1 MDPLLHSLFRPLQ
14 VNGSDPYTYYIE
26 QKPSAALRAYVAC
39 YWESGPATREVYERN
54 MAVSDRDEASL
65 GWLEEEE
72 AVDRVLPDGCTD
84 ILLEYDP
91 VSKRQELSYCGTF
104 THPFVS
110 TRQAGS
116 ETRIFAVRFFPGG
129 AHYFHGMSTH
139 LFTGGNYRLEEIW
152 PENVEIIGERIL
164 EARDFNE
171 RVRIMEEYLNQLLMR
186 QRTNDCD
193 LMKNLLHRIFVNGGS
208 VGVKELAE
216 REAISERRLNRK
228 FGQWIGISPKKFSE
242 VVRFQ
247 SVLHSI
253 QNGDSVDSMELA
265 LKHNFFDQAHLIRDF
280 RRFYG
285 ASPLTAAKDFRK
297 LSDFY
302 NTRSEP
308 SAILKIG
315 RRMAKER

>member
-14 VNGSDPYTYYIE
+14 VNGSDPSTYYIE
-26 QKPSAALRAYVAC
+26 QKPSAALRAYIAC
-39 YWESGPATREVYERN
+39 YWESGPANRVVEENLAASCEDT
-54 MAVSDRDEASL
+54 ASL
-65 GWLEEEE
+65 SLPHEETME
-72 AVDRVLPDGCTD
+72 RVLPDGCTD
-84 ILLEYDP
+84 ILFEYDP

-104 THPFVS
+104 TQPFVS

-129 AHYFHGMSTH
+129 AHYFHGMPTH
-139 LFTGGNYRLEEIW
+139 LFTGGNYRLEDLW
-152 PENVEIIGERIL
+152 PESIAVIGERIM
-164 EARDFNE
+164 EAQNFNE
-171 RVRIMEEYLNQLLMR
+171 RVHIMDEYLNQLLLR
-186 QRTNDCD
+186 RRISDCD
-193 LMKNLLHRIFVNGGS
+193 LMKNLLHRIFVSGGS

-216 REAISERRLNRK
+216 REAIGERQLNRK

-253 QNGDSVDSMELA
+253 QSGGGLDWTELA
-265 LKHNFFDQAHLIRDF
+265 LRHSFFDQAHLIRDF

-285 ASPLTAAKDFRK
+285 DSPLTAAKDLRK

-302 NTRSEP
+302 NTRPEA
-308 SAILKIG
+308 SAILKI
-315 RRMAKER
+315 

>member
-1 MDPLLHSLFRPLQ
+1 MDPLLHSLFRPIQ
-14 VNGSDPYTYYIE
+14 VNGRDSSTYYIE
-26 QKPSAALRAYVAC
+26 KKPSAALRAYVAC
-39 YWESGPATREVYERN
+39 YWESGPVTRERVGDFV
-54 MAVSDRDEASL
+54 VSREDAASL
-65 GWLEEEE
+65 SLPEEG

-91 VSKRQELSYCGTF
+91 VSKRQDISYCGTF

-110 TRQAGS
+110 ARQAGS
-116 ETRIFAVRFFPGG
+116 EARIFAVRFFPGG
-129 AHYFHGMSTH
+129 AHFFHGIPIH
-139 LFTGGNYRLEEIW
+139 LFTDGNFRLEDIW
-152 PENVEIIGERIL
+152 PESVAIIGERIL
-164 EARDFNE
+164 EAQDFNE
-171 RVRIMEEYLNQLLMR
+171 RVRIMDEYLNQLLLR

-193 LMKNLLHRIFVNGGS
+193 LMKNLLHRIFVSGGS

-216 REAISERRLNRK
+216 HEAISERQINRK

-253 QNGDSVDSMELA
+253 KGGGLDWTEMA
-265 LKHNFFDQAHLIRDF
+265 LKHSFFDQAHLIRDF

-285 ASPLTAAKDFRK
+285 DSPLTAAKDLRK

-302 NTRSEP
+302 NTRPEA
-308 SAILKIG
+308 SAILKI
-315 RRMAKER
+315 

>member
-14 VNGSDPYTYYIE
+14 VNGSDPSATYIE
-26 QKPSAALRAYVAC
+26 KKPSAALRAYVAC
-39 YWESGPATREVYERN
+39 YWESGPAARVVEGNLTASCED
-54 MAVSDRDEASL
+54 ATSLSWLDEA
-65 GWLEEEE
+65 

-84 ILLEYDP
+84 ILLEYNP
-91 VSKRQELSYCGTF
+91 VTKRQEISYCGTF

-110 TRQAGS
+110 ARQTGA

-129 AHYFHGMSTH
+129 AHYFHGMPIH

-164 EARDFNE
+164 EARDFDE
-171 RVRIMEEYLNQLLMR
+171 RVRIMDEYLSQLLLQ
-186 QRTNDCD
+186 QRTSDCD
-193 LMKNLLHRIFVNGGS
+193 LMKNLLHRIFVSGGS
-208 VGVKELAE
+208 VGIKELAE
-216 REAISERRLNRK
+216 REAISERQLNRK

-247 SVLHSI
+247 SVLHTI
-253 QNGDSVDSMELA
+253 QSGGSLDWTELA
-265 LKHNFFDQAHLIRDF
+265 LKHGFFDQAHLSRDF

-285 ASPLTAAKDFRK
+285 DSPLTAAKDFRR

-302 NTRSEP
+302 NTRAEP
-308 SAILKIG
+308 SIILKT
-315 RRMAKER
+315 

>member
-14 VNGSDPYTYYIE
+14 VNGSDPSTYYIE
-26 QKPSAALRAYVAC
+26 HNPSAALRAYVAC
-39 YWESGPATREVYERN
+39 YWESGPANREVPEGN
-54 MAVSDRDEASL
+54 MTVSGRDTASF
-65 GWLEEEE
+65 GWLEEVE

-91 VSKRQELSYCGTF
+91 VSRRQELSYCGTF

-129 AHYFHGMSTH
+129 AHYFHGMPTH
-139 LFTGGNYRLEEIW
+139 LFTGSNYCLEEIW

-171 RVRIMEEYLNQLLMR
+171 RVRIMDQYLNQLLSR
-186 QRTNDCD
+186 RTSDCD
-193 LMKNLLHRIFVNGGS
+193 LMKNLLHRIFVSGGS
-208 VGVKELAE
+208 VGIKELAE
-216 REAISERRLNRK
+216 REAISERQLNRK

-253 QNGDSVDSMELA
+253 QSGGSVDWTELA
-265 LKHNFFDQAHLIRDF
+265 LKHSFFDQAHLIRDF

-285 ASPLTAAKDFRK
+285 ASPHTAAKDFRK

-308 SAILKIG
+308 TAILKI
-315 RRMAKER
+315 

>member
-14 VNGSDPYTYYIE
+14 VNGSDSSTTYIE
-26 QKPSAALRAYVAC
+26 KKPSAALRAYVAC
-39 YWESGPATREVYERN
+39 YWESGPAARVVEGNFAASCED
-54 MAVSDRDEASL
+54 AASLSQLDEA
-65 GWLEEEE
+65 

-91 VSKRQELSYCGTF
+91 VSKRQEISYCGTF
-104 THPFVS
+104 TYPFVS
-110 TRQAGS
+110 ARQAGA

-129 AHYFHGMSTH
+129 AHYFHGMPIH

-152 PENVEIIGERIL
+152 PENVEIIGERIS
-164 EARDFNE
+164 EAQDFNE
-171 RVRIMEEYLNQLLMR
+171 RVRIMDEYLSRLLLR
-186 QRTNDCD
+186 HRTSDCD

-216 REAISERRLNRK
+216 REAISERQLNRK

-247 SVLHSI
+247 SVLRTI
-253 QNGDSVDSMELA
+253 QNGGPPDWTELA
-265 LKHNFFDQAHLIRDF
+265 LKHGFFDQAHLSRDF

-285 ASPLTAAKDFRK
+285 DSPLTAAKDFRR

-302 NTRSEP
+302 NTRAEP
-308 SAILKIG
+308 SIILKT
-315 RRMAKER
+315 

>member
-14 VNGSDPYTYYIE
+14 VNGSDLSTYYIE

-39 YWESGPATREVYERN
+39 YWESGPTAREVSEGD
-54 MAVSDRDEASL
+54 MALSGRDAASL

-72 AVDRVLPDGCTD
+72 EVDRVLPDGCTD

-91 VSKRQELSYCGTF
+91 VNKRQELSYCGTF
-104 THPFVS
+104 TQPFVS
-110 TRQAGS
+110 ARQAGS

-129 AHYFHGMSTH
+129 AHYFHGMPTH
-139 LFTGGNYRLEEIW
+139 LFTGGNYRLEDLW
-152 PENVEIIGERIL
+152 PESITIIGERIM
-164 EARDFNE
+164 EAQNFNE
-171 RVRIMEEYLNQLLMR
+171 RVRIMDEYLNQLLLR
-186 QRTNDCD
+186 QRTNGCD
-193 LMKNLLHRIFVNGGS
+193 LMKNLLHRIFVSGGS

-216 REAISERRLNRK
+216 REAISERQLNRK

-253 QNGDSVDSMELA
+253 QSGGGLDWTELA
-265 LKHNFFDQAHLIRDF
+265 LKHSFFDQAHLIRDF

-285 ASPLTAAKDFRK
+285 DSPLTAAKDLRK

-302 NTRSEP
+302 NTRPEA
-308 SAILKIG
+308 SAILKI
-315 RRMAKER
+315 

>member
-14 VNGSDPYTYYIE
+14 VNGSDLSTYYIE

-39 YWESGPATREVYERN
+39 YWESGPATREVSEEN
-54 MAVSDRDEASL
+54 VAVSDKDAASL
-65 GWLEEEE
+65 SWMEEEE

-84 ILLEYDP
+84 ILLEYDS

-104 THPFVS
+104 TNPFVS
-110 TRQAGS
+110 TRQVGS

-129 AHYFHGMSTH
+129 AHYFHGMPTH
-139 LFTGGNYRLEEIW
+139 LFTDGNYHLEDLW
-152 PENVEIIGERIL
+152 PESIAVIGERIM
-164 EARDFNE
+164 EAQNFNE
-171 RVRIMEEYLNQLLMR
+171 RVRIMDEYLNQLLLR

-193 LMKNLLHRIFVNGGS
+193 LMKNLLHRIFVSGGS

-216 REAISERRLNRK
+216 RETISERQLNRK

-247 SVLHSI
+247 SVLRSI
-253 QNGDSVDSMELA
+253 QSGGSLDWTELA
-265 LKHNFFDQAHLIRDF
+265 LKHSFFDQAHLIHDF
-280 RRFYG
+280 RKFYG

-302 NTRSEP
+302 NTRSGT
-308 SAILKIG
+308 SAILKI
-315 RRMAKER
+315 

>member
-14 VNGSDPYTYYIE
+14 VNGSDPSTYYIE

-39 YWESGPATREVYERN
+39 YWESGPVTGEAFERDVT
-54 MAVSDRDEASL
+54 VSGRDAASL
-65 GWLEEEE
+65 SWLEKEE

-84 ILLEYDP
+84 ILLEYDL
-91 VSKRQELSYCGTF
+91 VSKRQDISYCGTF

-129 AHYFHGMSTH
+129 AHYFHGMPTH
-139 LFTGGNYRLEEIW
+139 LFTGGNYRLEDIW
-152 PENVEIIGERIL
+152 PENIEIISERIF

-171 RVRIMEEYLNQLLMR
+171 RVRVMDEYLIQLLLR
-186 QRTNDCD
+186 RRTNDCD
-193 LMKNLLHRIFVNGGS
+193 LMKNLLHRIFVSSGGMS
-208 VGVKELAE
+208 VKELAE
-216 REAISERRLNRK
+216 REAISERQLNRK

-253 QNGDSVDSMELA
+253 QSGGSLDWMELA

-285 ASPLTAAKDFRK
+285 DSPLTAAKDFRR

-302 NTRSEP
+302 NTRPEA
-308 SAILKIG
+308 SAILK
-315 RRMAKER
+315 A

>member
-14 VNGSDPYTYYIE
+14 VNGSDSSSYYIE
-26 QKPSAALRAYVAC
+26 KKPSAALRAYVAC
-39 YWESGPATREVYERN
+39 YWESGPAARVVEGNLAASCEG
-54 MAVSDRDEASL
+54 AASL
-65 GWLEEEE
+65 SLLAEETVE
-72 AVDRVLPDGCTD
+72 RVLPDGCTD

-91 VSKRQELSYCGTF
+91 VSKRQEISYCGTF

-110 TRQAGS
+110 TRQAGT

-129 AHYFHGMSTH
+129 AHYFHGMPTH
-139 LFTGGNYRLEEIW
+139 LFTGGLFRLEDIW
-152 PENVEIIGERIL
+152 PENIEIISERIF

-171 RVRIMEEYLNQLLMR
+171 RVRVMDEYLIQLLLR
-186 QRTNDCD
+186 RRTNDCD
-193 LMKNLLHRIFVNGGS
+193 LMKNLLHRIFVSSGGMS
-208 VGVKELAE
+208 VKELAE
-216 REAISERRLNRK
+216 REAISERQLNRK

-253 QNGDSVDSMELA
+253 QSGDPLDWTELA
-265 LKHNFFDQAHLIRDF
+265 LKHSFFDQAHLIRDF

-285 ASPLTAAKDFRK
+285 DSPLTAAKDFRR

-302 NTRSEP
+302 NTRPEA
-308 SAILKIG
+308 SAILK
-315 RRMAKER
+315 A

>member
-14 VNGSDPYTYYIE
+14 VNGSDLSTYYIE
-26 QKPSAALRAYVAC
+26 QKPSAALKAYVAC
-39 YWESGPATREVYERN
+39 YWESGPANRVVEENLAASCEDT
-54 MAVSDRDEASL
+54 ASL
-65 GWLEEEE
+65 SLPHEETME
-72 AVDRVLPDGCTD
+72 RVLPDGCTD

-104 THPFVS
+104 TQPFVS
-110 TRQAGS
+110 ARQAGS

-129 AHYFHGMSTH
+129 AHYFHGMPTH
-139 LFTGGNYRLEEIW
+139 LFTGGNYRLEDIW
-152 PENVEIIGERIL
+152 PESIGIMSERVF

-171 RVRIMEEYLNQLLMR
+171 RVRIMDEYLNQLLLR
-186 QRTNDCD
+186 QRTNGCD
-193 LMKNLLHRIFVNGGS
+193 LMKNLLHRIFVSAGS

-216 REAISERRLNRK
+216 CEAISERQLNRK

-253 QNGDSVDSMELA
+253 QSGGGLDWTELA
-265 LKHNFFDQAHLIRDF
+265 LKHSFFDQAHLIRDF

-285 ASPLTAAKDFRK
+285 DSPLTAAKDLRK

-302 NTRSEP
+302 NTRLEAST
-308 SAILKIG
+308 ILKI
-315 RRMAKER
+315 

>member
-14 VNGSDPYTYYIE
+14 VNGSDRSTYYIE
-26 QKPSAALRAYVAC
+26 HNPSAALRAYVAC
-39 YWESGPATREVYERN
+39 YWESGPATREIPGGD
-54 MAVSDRDEASL
+54 MTVSGRDTASL
-65 GWLEEEE
+65 GWLEEVE
-72 AVDRVLPDGCTD
+72 AVNRVLPDGCTD

-116 ETRIFAVRFFPGG
+116 GTRIFAVRFFPGG
-129 AHYFHGMSTH
+129 AHYFHGMPTH
-139 LFTGGNYRLEEIW
+139 LFTGSNYCLEEIW
-152 PENVEIIGERIL
+152 PENVEIIGERIS

-171 RVRIMEEYLNQLLMR
+171 RVRIMDQYLNQLLLSR
-186 QRTNDCD
+186 RTSDCD
-193 LMKNLLHRIFVNGGS
+193 LMKNLLHRIFMSGGS

-216 REAISERRLNRK
+216 REAISERQLNRK

-253 QNGDSVDSMELA
+253 QSDGSVDWTGLA
-265 LKHNFFDQAHLIRDF
+265 LKHSFFDQAHLIRDF

-285 ASPLTAAKDFRK
+285 ASPLTAAKEFRR

-308 SAILKIG
+308 TAILEI
-315 RRMAKER
+315 

>member
-14 VNGSDPYTYYIE
+14 VNGSDPSTYYIE

-39 YWESGPATREVYERN
+39 YWESGPTAREVSEGD
-54 MAVSDRDEASL
+54 MALSGRDAASL

-72 AVDRVLPDGCTD
+72 EVDRVLPDGCTD

-91 VSKRQELSYCGTF
+91 VNKRQEPSYCGTF
-104 THPFVS
+104 TQPFVS
-110 TRQAGS
+110 ARQAGS

-129 AHYFHGMSTH
+129 AHYFHGMPTH
-139 LFTGGNYRLEEIW
+139 LFTGGNYRLEDLW
-152 PENVEIIGERIL
+152 PESITIIGERIM
-164 EARDFNE
+164 EAQNFNE
-171 RVRIMEEYLNQLLMR
+171 RVRIMDEYLNQLLLR
-186 QRTNDCD
+186 QRTNGCD
-193 LMKNLLHRIFVNGGS
+193 LMKNLLHRIFVSAGS

-216 REAISERRLNRK
+216 CEAISERQINRK

-253 QNGDSVDSMELA
+253 QSGGSLDWTELA
-265 LKHNFFDQAHLIRDF
+265 LKHSFFDQAHLIRDF

-285 ASPLTAAKDFRK
+285 DSPLTAAKDFRK

-302 NTRSEP
+302 NTRPEA
-308 SAILKIG
+308 SAILKI
-315 RRMAKER
+315 

>member
-14 VNGSDPYTYYIE
+14 VNGSDLSTYYIE
-26 QKPSAALRAYVAC
+26 QKPSAALKAYVAC
-39 YWESGPATREVYERN
+39 YWESGPANRVVEEN
-54 MAVSDRDEASL
+54 LAASCEDTAL
-65 GWLEEEE
+65 LSLPQEETME
-72 AVDRVLPDGCTD
+72 RVLPDGCTD

-104 THPFVS
+104 TQPFVS
-110 TRQAGS
+110 ARQAGS

-129 AHYFHGMSTH
+129 AHYFHGMPTH
-139 LFTGGNYRLEEIW
+139 LFTGGNYRLEDLW
-152 PENVEIIGERIL
+152 PESIAVIGERIL
-164 EARDFNE
+164 EAQNFNE
-171 RVRIMEEYLNQLLMR
+171 RVRIMDEYLNRLLLR

-193 LMKNLLHRIFVNGGS
+193 LMKNLLHRIFVSGGS

-216 REAISERRLNRK
+216 REAISERQLNRK

-253 QNGDSVDSMELA
+253 QSGGGLDWTELA
-265 LKHNFFDQAHLIRDF
+265 LKHSFFDQAHLIRDF

-285 ASPLTAAKDFRK
+285 DSPLTALKDFRK

-302 NTRSEP
+302 NTRPEA
-308 SAILKIG
+308 SAILKI
-315 RRMAKER
+315 

>member
-14 VNGSDPYTYYIE
+14 VNGSDLSTYYIE
-26 QKPSAALRAYVAC
+26 QKPSAALKAYVAC
-39 YWESGPATREVYERN
+39 YWESGPANRVVEENLAASYE
-54 MAVSDRDEASL
+54 DTASL
-65 GWLEEEE
+65 SLPQEENME
-72 AVDRVLPDGCTD
+72 RVLPDGCTD

-91 VSKRQELSYCGTF
+91 VSKRQEFSYCGTF
-104 THPFVS
+104 TQPFVS
-110 TRQAGS
+110 SRQAGS

-129 AHYFHGMSTH
+129 AHYFHGMPIH
-139 LFTGGNYRLEEIW
+139 LFTGGNYCLEDIW
-152 PENVEIIGERIL
+152 PESIAVIGERIL
-164 EARDFNE
+164 EAQNFNE
-171 RVRIMEEYLNQLLMR
+171 RVRIMDEYLNQLLLR

-193 LMKNLLHRIFVNGGS
+193 LMKNLLHRIFVSAGS

-216 REAISERRLNRK
+216 CEAISERQINRK

-253 QNGDSVDSMELA
+253 QSGGGLDWTELA
-265 LKHNFFDQAHLIRDF
+265 LKHSFFDQAHLIRDF

-285 ASPLTAAKDFRK
+285 DSPLTAAKDLRK

-302 NTRSEP
+302 NTRPEA
-308 SAILKIG
+308 SAILKI
-315 RRMAKER
+315 